1 MAHEKVTQEKKY
13 FVQIVKGS
21 FHQGNTSIFSAN
33 SVGKQC
39 VPNCA
44 IAALYTS
51 IVPLYKWTSD
61 ILDNILKCGDKLYN
75 DINSGH
81 DFLQV
86 HEIGKQITMYNNLYV
101 VRCDRT
107 KNAHGSIVSFVLAIK
122 MVPLHHCY
130 VYQ

>member
-13 FVQIVKGS
+13 FVQIVKRS

-75 DINSGH
+75 DINSGN

-86 HEIGKQITMYNNLYV
+86 HEIGKEITMYNN
-101 VRCDRT
+101 
-107 KNAHGSIVSFVLAIK
+107 
-122 MVPLHHCY
+122 
-130 VYQ
+130 